1 MSADKGLSELLSE
14 HPKIL
19 ADIRDLFKEP
29 EEAIRWLKTPR
40 QQLTDVTPLIAL
52 ETNSA
57 QVEDL
62 LYRIKTG
69 NYKGQSLIITNI

>member
-1 MSADKGLSELLSE
+1 MSADQELSELLSE
-14 HPKIL
+14 YPQVL
-19 ADIRDLFKEP
+19 ADVRDLFKEP

-40 QQLTDVTPLIAL
+40 KQLCDVTPLITL

-69 NYKGQSLIITNI
+69 DLS

>member
-1 MSADKGLSELLSE
+1 MSADKDLSELLSE

-19 ADIRDLFKEP
+19 ADIRDLFREP
-29 EEAIRWLKTPR
+29 EEAIRWLKKPR
-40 QQLTDVTPLIAL
+40 KQLCDVAPLIAL
-52 ETNSA
+52 EQDPT

-69 NYKGQSLIITNI
+69 DLS